1 MRGNV
6 ASCDHCDL
14 LIGPG
19 PAIRE
24 EIGGRE
30 AVFCCPGCRS
40 VHALLVSEG
49 LDGFYARRRGW
60 TPGPPS
66 VPPLDPE
73 TFAAAAREA
82 GADREI
88 DLTISG
94 IRCASCVW
102 VIERHLGKKRG
113 VRYARVNY
121 TTHRGKIRWDPTQ
134 TDAGTIAGWIAE
146 LGYAPSPGETTG
158 MEETLAR
165 QKTDLLLRLGTAAFL
180 SSQIMMVTAGLYA
193 GYFQGIEQQ
202 TRTLFH
208 LVALGL
214 ATPVLF
220 YSGYPFLR
228 NTVAGF
234 RNRAPGMDTLVFLGS
249 FSAYAYSVA
258 MIFSGGEVYFDTTA
272 MIITLIL
279 LGRYLEVTAKGRA
292 AETIARLFRLVP
304 AQARRV
310 RNGGGGTLSVVETVP
325 VSSIRE
331 GDIVEIIPGERIP
344 ADGVVAEGESEADE
358 SLLTG
363 EACPVD
369 KAPGSRVF
377 TGTVNGSG
385 RLRFAVTG
393 TGRDTALS
401 RIIRAVEE
409 AQARRSP
416 VQSLADRVVGYFVPA
431 VLLVSLLTL
440 GSRLLAGHPAVPAFL
455 ASISVLVVACPCALG
470 LATPLAVFVGS
481 SAAQSRGI
489 LVKGADALERGAKV
503 DAVFLD
509 KTGTL
514 TRGMPRLT
522 DVVGFALPR
531 DDVLAIAASLESPSE
546 HALAK
551 AIRREGSGGKIRDVT
566 QFRAHPG
573 MGVEGTVGGRRFLLG
588 RRTFLQDREVAVQ
601 EEEEEIARALSEEG
615 KTVVWLSDG
624 KSPLG
629 ILAAT
634 DTLRP
639 ESPECVRSLIGE
651 GYAVAMV
658 TGDGEAVSA
667 RIAGEAGIGTV
678 LSALTPPEKTEAVRR
693 ARSGGS
699 VVLMVGD
706 GINDAPALTE
716 ADVGLAMGRGT
727 DIALESADAVLMRDD
742 LRLVPRF
749 LAISKQTMR
758 VIRQN
763 LFWAFSYNVVAIP
776 LAVSGRLHPIAS
788 AALMAASSLVVVGN
802 SLRLRKEAV

>member
-1 MRGNV
+1 MPT
-6 ASCDHCDL
+6 CDHCDL
-14 LIGPG
+14 AIGPG
-19 PAIRE
+19 PSIRE
-24 EIGGRE
+24 EIDGRE
-30 AVFCCPGCRS
+30 VVFCCPGCRS
-40 VHALLVSEG
+40 VYFLLVGESLE
-49 LDGFYARRRGW
+49 GFYARRRGW

-66 VPPLDPE
+66 FPSLDPAS
-73 TFAAAAREA
+73 FAAATREA
-82 GADREI
+82 GPDREM
-88 DLTISG
+88 DLTICG

-102 VIERHLGKKRG
+102 LIERHLGKKGG

-121 TTHRGKIRWDPTQ
+121 TTHRGKIRWDPAQ

-146 LGYAPSPGETTG
+146 LGYTPSTVETTG
-158 MEETLAR
+158 TEETLAR
-165 QKTDLLLRLGTAAFL
+165 EKTDLLLRLGTAAFL
-180 SSQIMMVTAGLYA
+180 SSQIMMVSAGLYA
-193 GYFQGIEQQ
+193 GYFQGIERQ

-208 LVALGL
+208 LVAMGL
-214 ATPVLF
+214 ATPVLL

-228 NTVAGF
+228 NALAGI

-258 MIFSGGEVYFDTTA
+258 MIFTGGEVYFDTTA

-279 LGRYLEVTAKGRA
+279 LGRYLEATAKARA
-292 AETIARLFRLVP
+292 SETIARLFRLAP
-304 AQARRV
+304 SQARRV
-310 RNGGGGTLSVVETVP
+310 RRGGDGGMPVVETVP
-325 VSSIRE
+325 VASIRE
-331 GDIVEIIPGERIP
+331 GDVVEVIPGERIP
-344 ADGVVAEGESEADE
+344 ADGVVSEGESEADE

-363 EACPVD
+363 EARPVD
-369 KAPGSRVF
+369 KIPGSMVF

-385 RLRFAVTG
+385 RLRFEVTG

-409 AQARRSP
+409 AQERRSP
-416 VQSLADRVVGYFVPA
+416 VQGVADRVVGLFVPA
-431 VLLVSLLTL
+431 VLLVSLFTL
-440 GSRLLAGHPAVPAFL
+440 GIRLLAGHPPVTSLL

-481 SAAQSRGI
+481 TAAQSAGI
-489 LVKGADALERGAKV
+489 LVKGADVLEMGAKV
-503 DAVFLD
+503 DAVFFD

-514 TRGMPRLT
+514 TRGAPRLT
-522 DVVGFALPR
+522 DVVGFTRPR

-546 HALAK
+546 HALAQ
-551 AIRREGSGGKIRDVT
+551 AIRREAPDGNIREVE

-573 MGVEGTVGGRRFLLG
+573 LGVEGILDGRRFLLG
-588 RRTFLQDREVAVQ
+588 RRTFLEARGAAVR
-601 EEEEEIARALSEEG
+601 EEERVAARALSEEG

-624 KSPLG
+624 KSVLG
-629 ILAAT
+629 LLAAA

-639 ESPECVRSLIGE
+639 ESPGCLRTLAEG

-667 RIAGEAGIGTV
+667 RIAGEAGIGRV
-678 LSALTPPEKTEAVRR
+678 LSSLTPPGKIEAVRK

-749 LAISKQTMR
+749 LAISRQTMR

-763 LFWAFSYNVVAIP
+763 LAWAFSYNAVSIP

-788 AALMAASSLVVVGN
+788 AALMAASSLLVVGN
-802 SLRLRKEAV
+802 SLRLRKWGA

>member
-1 MRGNV
+1 MNV
-6 ASCDHCDL
+6 PSCDHCDL
-14 LIGPG
+14 EISPG
-19 PAIRE
+19 AAIRE

-30 AVFCCPGCRS
+30 VVFCCPGCRS
-40 VHALLVSEG
+40 VYSLLVGER
-49 LDGFYARRRGW
+49 LEGFYARRRGW

-66 VPPLDPE
+66 FPPFDPAG
-73 TFAAAAREA
+73 FAAVEREA
-82 GADREI
+82 GECREM
-88 DLTISG
+88 DVTISG

-102 VIERHLGKKRG
+102 LIERHLGKKGG

-121 TTHRGKIRWDPTQ
+121 TTHRGKIRWDPGQ
-134 TDAGTIAGWIAE
+134 TDAGTVAGWIAE
-146 LGYAPSPGETTG
+146 LGYAPSPAEPAGW
-158 MEETLAR
+158 EEALAR
-165 QKTDLLLRLGTAAFL
+165 EKTDLLLRLGTAAFL
-180 SSQIMMVTAGLYA
+180 SSQIMMVSAGLYA
-193 GYFQGIEQQ
+193 GYFQGIERQ
-202 TRTLFH
+202 TRTVFH
-208 LVALGL
+208 LVAMGL
-214 ATPVLF
+214 ATPVLL

-228 NTVAGF
+228 NTLAGI

-258 MIFSGGEVYFDTTA
+258 MIVTGGEVYFDTTA

-279 LGRYLEVTAKGRA
+279 LGRYLEATARA
-292 AETIARLFRLVP
+292 RASDTIARLFRLAPV
-304 AQARRV
+304 QARIV
-310 RNGGGGTLSVVETVP
+310 RNGGNGARPLVETVP
-325 VSSIRE
+325 VASIRE
-331 GDIVEIIPGERIP
+331 GDVVEVIPGERIP
-344 ADGVVAEGESEADE
+344 ADGIVSEGESEADE

-363 EACPVD
+363 EARPVE
-369 KAPGSRVF
+369 KSPGSPVF
-377 TGTVNGSG
+377 TGTVNGGG

-393 TGRDTALS
+393 TGRETALS

-416 VQSLADRVVGYFVPA
+416 VQGFADRVAGHFVPA
-431 VLLVSLLTL
+431 ILLVSLLTL
-440 GSRLLAGHPAVPAFL
+440 GIRLLAGNSPVTSLL

-481 SAAQSRGI
+481 SAAQSRGV
-489 LVKGADALERGAKV
+489 LVKGADVLERGAKV
-503 DAVFLD
+503 NAVFLD

-514 TRGMPRLT
+514 TRGTPRLT

-551 AIRREGSGGKIRDVT
+551 AIRRDVPSGSIREVE

-573 MGVEGTVGGRRFLLG
+573 MGVEGVVDGRRFLLG
-588 RRTFLQDREVAVQ
+588 RCAFLEARKAAVREKEREVARV
-601 EEEEEIARALSEEG
+601 LSEEG
-615 KTVVWLSDG
+615 KTVAWLSDG
-624 KSPLG
+624 ESALG
-629 ILAAT
+629 LLAAA

-639 ESPECVRSLIGE
+639 EAAGCVRTLEEG
-651 GYAVAMV
+651 GYAVSMV
-658 TGDGEAVSA
+658 TGDGEAVSG
-667 RIAGEAGIGTV
+667 RIAAEAGIGRV
-678 LSALTPPEKTEAVRR
+678 LSSLAPPEKTEAVRK
-693 ARSGGS
+693 ARSEGS

-763 LFWAFSYNVVAIP
+763 LAWAFSYNAVAIP

-802 SLRLRKEAV
+802 SLRLRKGAE